1 VKISAEILS
10 GPSEVLNWLQMCPY
24 RTVMFNLFDAV
35 DCIKINLEAVGRTNK
50 LKISDQYLL
59 NTIDCRPIMDL

>member
-1 VKISAEILS
+1 
-10 GPSEVLNWLQMCPY
+10 MCPY